1 MTSKEKLALLKETWY
16 DVDFADEKYI
26 DFNEEELFND
36 LEKDLE
42 LLEEM
47 RNDFKILDWGEGF
60 QYRYE
65 LIYVNR
71 YKFFINK
78 EQYIKWSR
86 LLNEE

>member
-1 MTSKEKLALLKETWY
+1 MNSLEAI
-16 DVDFADEKYI
+16 KYLREHTKYYEPVNREAFRVI
-26 DFNEEELFND
+26 EENLDILQEI
-36 LEKDLE
+36 
-42 LLEEM
+42 

-65 LIYVNR
+65 LMYVNR

-86 LLNEE
+86 LLNEK

>member
-1 MTSKEKLALLKETWY
+1 MTSKEAITYLREHT
-16 DVDFADEKYI
+16 KYYEPVNREAFRTI
-26 DFNEEELFND
+26 EED
-36 LEKDLE
+36 LEI
-42 LLEEM
+42 LEEM

-65 LIYVNR
+65 FIYVNR

-86 LLNEE
+86 LLNEK

>member
-65 LIYVNR
+65 FIYVNR